1 MYGLARFGARYIP
14 RLYRGLR
21 RLARPR
27 VLRRRPRVMR
37 RKKTQN
43 KIHSFVR
50 WCDKDAVYTTAE
62 LGPNSIV
69 SKAVVQNLTYQ
80 FKLDDVVNPTDFTNL
95 YDSYKIN
102 KIQLFL
108 EPTMNQTSSPATWPV
123 QRKIAVVHDYTD
135 AMPLTQEDDYLEYA
149 NCKRYNIV
157 RNNAIKLTLY
167 PKIKNI
173 IENKDGGAN
182 AYTTLSSNKV
192 WLDMDN
198 DEVPHF
204 GLKIFIP
211 ASVSVNDDQLF
222 RVRAKYWLSCKNS
235 K

>member
-1 MYGLARFGARYIP
+1 MFRRGYGVG
-14 RLYRGLR
+14 GMM
-21 RLARPR
+21 
-27 VLRRRPRVMR
+27 RRRRRRGGRRVY

-43 KIHSFVR
+43 KVHTFVR

-69 SKAVVQNLTYQ
+69 SKATVQNLTYQ
-80 FKLDDVVNPTDFTNL
+80 FKLDDVVNPSDFTNL

-108 EPTMNQTSSPATWPV
+108 EPTANQTQTPTNYPV

-135 AMPLTQEDDYLEYA
+135 AFPLTQEDDYLEYS

-157 RNNAIKLTLY
+157 RNNAIKITLF

-173 IENKDGGAN
+173 IENVSGGAN
-182 AYTTLSSNKV
+182 AYTTMSSNKV
-192 WLDMDN
+192 WLDMAN

-211 ASVSVNDDQLF
+211 ASQVS
-222 RVRAKYWLSCKNS
+222 
-235 K
+235 